1 MRRKVLLSV
10 IVSSVIALMVLMTLS
25 PVRNVS
31 GHFQTPVVTVTP
43 SEAEIGQEVLVEAKI
58 TVATG

>member
-1 MRRKVLLSV
+1 MRRKALISV
-10 IVSSVIALMVLMTLS
+10 IVSSITVFMVLMALF

-31 GHFQTPVVTVTP
+31 GQFLTPVVTATP